1 MKAIRLAAVLS
12 IVMTMG
18 LVAMDTANASSIV
31 YTKGGGRRDAV
42 RPRGPVVVTGS
53 SSPTTSRWPSRES
66 SPSPI

>member
-31 YTKGGGRRDAV
+31 YTKGGDVWR
-42 RPRGPVVVTGS
+42 
-53 SSPTTSRWPSRES
+53 SSPDGRH
-66 SPSPI
+66 

>member
-31 YTKGGGRRDAV
+31 YTRAVGG
-42 RPRGPVVVTGS
+42 VTPYDLEDRS
-53 SSPTTSRWPSRES
+53 S
-66 SPSPI
+66 